1 MSVYICGM
9 LVSSVVDKVGTS
21 PGLVKPKTLI
31 LSLWFDL
38 TRTGTHLIYHTRDK
52 HATDINRPYLNMI
65 PSSTNIKVFG
75 LT

>member
-1 MSVYICGM
+1 M
-9 LVSSVVDKVGTS
+9 LVSSVVDNVGTS
-21 PGLVKPKTLI
+21 PGQ
-31 LSLWFDL
+31 SDL
-38 TRTGTHLIYHTRDK
+38 TRTGTHVIYHTRDK